1 MVVFFVGKTRT
12 FKFRFSGYAVEVWRT
27 LEKGLNFSSQVQVA
41 KSFGKEQA
49 DGTWNGMVV
58 FCPYLL

>member
-1 MVVFFVGKTRT
+1 MGKTRT
-12 FKFRFSGYAVEVWRT
+12 FKFRLSGYAVEVWRT

-49 DGTWNGMVV
+49 DGTWNGMVF
-58 FCPYLL
+58 FCPHIP